1 MTPELARRCELFL
14 FCAMA
19 AAVGAGLWVVPAFDI
34 FGALQRLQAPFGLIA
49 AVSHVLLAWLSGELV
64 LARLARRHHSAW
76 QRRAVRAGL
85 VVLVMGAMAVWM
97 SSLWHPHG
105 ADARALLWLQSL
117 PLWLWPAGLMGP
129 RQSRLPQYLRDAQ
142 RDMATATDSGQHL
155 QHDTGS
161 MQSAEIN
168 RVGHM
173 ALMNPNSLSGF
184 AAPAEHRRDHQR
196 APLRDTRRVASLR
209 SNERSGAVTPRDRL
223 AA

>member
-64 LARLARRHHSAW
+64 L
-76 QRRAVRAGL
+76 
-85 VVLVMGAMAVWM
+85 GAMAVWM

-105 ADARALLWLQSL
+105 ADARALLWLQTL

-129 RQSRLPQYLRDAQ
+129 RQGRLPQYLRDAQ

-173 ALMNPNSLSGF
+173 ALLNPNSLSGF
-184 AAPAEHRRDHQR
+184 AVPAEHRRDHQR

-209 SNERSGAVTPRDRL
+209 SGTVTPRDRL